1 MRQSCEWE
9 GGVVWVG
16 GGRGCEEEG
25 EVIGQRMRVE
35 EREISECE

>member
-25 EVIGQRMRVE
+25 EVIGQRNE
-35 EREISECE
+35 SGGKGNI